1 MRVWID
7 QDYCTGSGLCELI
20 EPRVFAIGDNG
31 LARVRAAEVPPG
43 CEDEVRDAAE
53 SCPGGCIRLEPR
65 PLSRTY
71 ASFLPA
77 PRNPADRGNDDAP
90 HTPLNSPGIRRHV
103 RRGLRRIPVL
113 HGPDTEVLRGS
124 DNRRR
129 GRGQLRSRV
138 RGVADLVGAV
148 HGHLCH
154 RGDLYQLDRGGPFT
168 LAFIVLIVL
177 AIANLGGTAS
187 WTADVAKVGG
197 WFALLDSFAAG
208 LPRRRDR
215 PQCQHGQGTPAALPD
230 EARQGLTS

>member
-77 PRNPADRGNDDAP
+77 PRKPADRGNAFSTRSAEKTISRTILQTIAD
-90 HTPLNSPGIRRHV
+90 N
-103 RRGLRRIPVL
+103 LRYV
-113 HGPDTEVLRGS
+113 
-124 DNRRR
+124 
-129 GRGQLRSRV
+129 
-138 RGVADLVGAV
+138 
-148 HGHLCH
+148 
-154 RGDLYQLDRGGPFT
+154 
-168 LAFIVLIVL
+168 
-177 AIANLGGTAS
+177 
-187 WTADVAKVGG
+187 
-197 WFALLDSFAAG
+197 
-208 LPRRRDR
+208 
-215 PQCQHGQGTPAALPD
+215 QG
-230 EARQGLTS
+230 